1 MRRTAVLLVLF
12 ASLFASA
19 QLDKINIAAG
29 TPEDKDLQAISNEQD
44 AQKKLALLQEFVQ
57 KYAGNPAAVAYG
69 NWQIAQSYQS
79 SGDLPKALAYGD
91 RALASMPNELDIL
104 VSQTSVAQKMNSDS
118 KVMEYATRGGKTYN
132 SIGKQPK
139 PDDMNEAAFAAHN
152 DEDKETSK
160 GSYEFLETAAFNAIA
175 DEKNDKTRLSYIEAF
190 NGAFPGSRF
199 EEQVTQYAMYTLGQ
213 LNDSARLYA
222 YGERTLSQNPNSV
235 PTLILMANAYVE
247 DTRPG
252 SVAKAITYAQK
263 AIEASKGEQPDSD
276 ATHRSSAGVAHS
288 ILGYAYMKQDKT
300 TAALPELKTA
310 VGLLK
315 GLDQSSYAIALYR
328 LGFAYQK
335 TNHMS
340 DARDALEEAIK
351 IPGPTQQPA
360 KDLLAKLNA
369 AHPPKKSSP

>member
-1 MRRTAVLLVLF
+1 MRRTAVLLVLLS
-12 ASLFASA
+12 SLFASA
-19 QLDKINIAAG
+19 QIDKINIAAG

-44 AQKKLALLQEFVQ
+44 AQKKLAMLQEFVQ
-57 KYAGNPAAVAYG
+57 KYASNPAAVAFG
-69 NWQIAQSYQS
+69 NLQIAQSYQS
-79 SGDLPKALAYGD
+79 SGDLPKALGYGD
-91 RALASMPNELDIL
+91 KALASMPNDLDIL
-104 VSQTSVAQKMNSDS
+104 VSQTNIAQQMNSDG
-118 KVMEYATRGGKTYN
+118 KVIEYSTRGGKVYN

-139 PDDMNEAAFAAHN
+139 PDDINETAFAAHN
-152 DEDKETSK
+152 SEDKEANK

-175 DEKNDKTRLSYIEAF
+175 DEKNDKTRLAYIEAF
-190 NGAFPGSRF
+190 NAAFPGSRF

-222 YGERTLSQNPNSV
+222 YGEKTLAQNPSSV

-252 SVAKAITYAQK
+252 SVAKAVMFAQK
-263 AIEASKGEQPDSD
+263 AIETSKGDQPDAD
-276 ATHRSSAGVAHS
+276 ASHRSSAGVAHS
-288 ILGYAYMKQDKT
+288 IIGYAYMKQDKT
-300 TAALPELKTA
+300 AAAIPELKTA

-328 LGFAYQK
+328 LGFACQK
-335 TNHMS
+335 TNHVS
-340 DARDALEEAIK
+340 DAREALEEAVK

-369 AHPPKKSSP
+369 AHPPKKQ

>member
-1 MRRTAVLLVLF
+1 MRRTAVLIVLL

-44 AQKKLALLQEFVQ
+44 AQKKLSMLQDFVQ
-57 KYAGNPAAVAYG
+57 KYAGNAAAVAYG
-69 NWQIAQSYQS
+69 NWQLAQSYQS
-79 SGDLPKALAYGD
+79 SNDLSKALGYGDKALA
-91 RALASMPNELDIL
+91 AMPNELDIL
-104 VSQTSVAQKMNSDS
+104 VSQTSIAQKMNSDN
-118 KVMEYATRGGKTYN
+118 KVMEYATRGGKAYN

-139 PDDMNEAAFAAHN
+139 PDDMSDAAFASHN
-152 DEDKETSK
+152 DEDRETTK

-175 DEKNDKTRLSYIEAF
+175 DEKNDKTRLGYIEAF
-190 NGAFPGSRF
+190 NAAFPGSRF

-213 LNDSARLYA
+213 LNDSTRLYA
-222 YGERTLSQNPNSV
+222 YGEKTLAQNPNSV

-263 AIEASKGEQPDSD
+263 AIEVSKGDQPDAD
-276 ATHRSSAGVAHS
+276 GPHRSSAGVAHS
-288 ILGYAYMKQDKT
+288 IVGYAYMKQDKT
-300 TAALPELKTA
+300 PAAVPELKTA

-315 GLDQSSYAIALYR
+315 GVDQSSYAIALYR

-335 TNHMS
+335 TNRMS

-369 AHPPKKSSP
+369 AHPPKKQ